1 MACLVEFPES
11 VFLECII
18 VRLEIETSR
27 QPMANLVF
35 GKYENTSSVLME
47 ATKGK
52 FASRGKEME
61 LVLFFKSIKVESA

>member
-1 MACLVEFPES
+1 
-11 VFLECII
+11 
-18 VRLEIETSR
+18 
-27 QPMANLVF
+27 VF

-61 LVLFFKSIKVESA
+61 LVLFFKSIKVENA